1 MGTERAAPLPSA
13 GRAAALVSVITVGA
27 RMMGVVRTLTVT
39 AILGITFLG
48 NTYSSANALPNLLF
62 EIIAGGAIAA
72 ALLPALAAPAA
83 SGDGRAVGVIASGV
97 LNRALLITT
106 PAVLAGILLREP
118 LMRALTSEVADA
130 AVRAKE
136 IELGS
141 FLLILFLPQLWLYV
155 FGVVLTGVLHAH
167 HRFVMPAI
175 APLLSSVVVTASYL
189 LYGFIEGPE
198 ADRLESVSSAGR
210 LVLGLG
216 TTLGV
221 VVLSFCL
228 LPSVR
233 TLGISWKPTLAMPQE
248 ARSRIR
254 ALILPAMLTI
264 GAQQVFLGV
273 VLVLANRV
281 EGGVVAY
288 QLAFTALLVFW
299 AVFPLPMATTMF
311 PGLAASA
318 VNDRIEFARRSSE
331 AVRKVTVIVLG
342 AAALLFAVAD
352 PAARLVVHLGAGAD
366 AGSRQ
371 MISLTIAAF
380 APGLIGYGL
389 YALLT
394 RAAYALGDGKGPA
407 IAALA
412 GFGAGAGI
420 NVAASQF
427 LDGPRL
433 IASLAAGFSIG
444 ISGSAILLVVFFRT
458 RAGAA
463 ALDGAALAFG
473 RSLAAGVA
481 AAAVGL
487 AVAGAMPVGS
497 LPADLGRAAGVGLA
511 TLIAYLAASMLLGER
526 ELTGVLRPGGAAR
539 LRSQ

>member
-1 MGTERAAPLPSA
+1 VGAEAVPAPST
-13 GRAAALVSVITVGA
+13 GRAAALVSVITIA
-27 RMMGVVRTLTVT
+27 SRAMGVVRTLVVT
-39 AILGITFLG
+39 AVLGITYLG

-83 SGDGRAVGVIASGV
+83 SRDREAVGVIASGV

-106 PAVLAGILLREP
+106 PVVLLGVLLREP
-118 LMRALTSEVADA
+118 LMRALTSEVPDA
-130 AVRAKE
+130 AVRAQE
-136 IELGS
+136 IELGA

-155 FGVVLTGVLHAH
+155 FGVVLTGVLHAY
-167 HRFVMPAI
+167 HRFVMPAL

-189 LYGFIEGPE
+189 LYAFIEGPGAE
-198 ADRLESVSSAGR
+198 RLDSISNAGR

-216 TTLGV
+216 TTFGV

-228 LPSVR
+228 LPAVR
-233 TLGISWKPTLAMPQE
+233 GLGIRWKPTLAMPEE
-248 ARSRIR
+248 ARRKIR
-254 ALILPAMLTI
+254 ALVFPAILTV

-318 VNDRIEFARRSSE
+318 SDPVEFGRRSSE

-371 MISLTIAAF
+371 MVALTIAGF
-380 APGLIGYGL
+380 APGLVGYGL
-389 YALLT
+389 YALFT

-407 IAALA
+407 VAAVV
-412 GFGAGAGI
+412 GFGLGI
-420 NVAASQF
+420 GLNVAASRIF
-427 LDGPRL
+427 DGPEL
-433 IASLAAGFSIG
+433 IGSLGAGFSIG
-444 ISGSAILLVVFFRT
+444 ISASVLLLVVKFRS
-458 RAGAA
+458 RAGRG
-463 ALDGAALAFG
+463 ALAGAGLAFG
-473 RSLAAGVA
+473 RSIAAASA

-487 AVAGAMPVGS
+487 LVAAALASGS
-497 LPADLGRAAGVGLA
+497 LSQDLLRAAAVSAA
-511 TLIAYLAASMLLGER
+511 TVATYLAVVMALGER
-526 ELTGVLRPGGAAR
+526 ELTGALLPAG
-539 LRSQ
+539 STS

>member
-1 MGTERAAPLPSA
+1 M
-13 GRAAALVSVITVGA
+13 
-27 RMMGVVRTLTVT
+27 
-39 AILGITFLG
+39 
-48 NTYSSANALPNLLF
+48 LPNLLF

-83 SGDGRAVGVIASGV
+83 SRDSRVVGVIASGV

-106 PAVLAGILLREP
+106 PVVIAGILLREP

-130 AVRAKE
+130 AVRTRE
-136 IELGS
+136 IELGA
-141 FLLILFLPQLWLYV
+141 FLLILFLPQLWFYV

-167 HRFVMPAI
+167 HRFAMPAL

-189 LYGFIEGPE
+189 LYGFIEGPG
-198 ADRLESVSSAGR
+198 ADRLESVSNAGR

-216 TTLGV
+216 TTTGV

-228 LPSVR
+228 LPSVLR
-233 TLGISWKPTLAMPQE
+233 LGISWTPTLAMPEE
-248 ARSRIR
+248 ARSKIR
-254 ALILPAMLTI
+254 ALVLPAIVTV

-288 QLAFTALLVFW
+288 QLAFTTLLVFW

-318 VNDRIEFARRSSE
+318 GRDPAEFAGRSSE
-331 AVRKVTVIVLG
+331 AVRKVTVIVMG
-342 AAALLFAVAD
+342 ASALLWAVAD

-366 AGSRQ
+366 PGSRR
-371 MISLTIAAF
+371 MIALTIVAF

-394 RAAYALGDGKGPA
+394 RAAYALGDGRGPA
-407 IAALA
+407 IAALV
-412 GFGAGAGI
+412 GFGAGIGI
-420 NVAASQF
+420 NVAVSRIF
-427 LDGPRL
+427 DGPQL

-444 ISGSAILLVVFFRT
+444 ISGSAILLVVLFR
-458 RAGAA
+458 RKAGAA
-463 ALDGAALAFG
+463 ALAGAGPAFL
-473 RSLAAGVA
+473 RSLAAGVGA
-481 AAAVGL
+481 TAVGLLIAGALPIGSFLEDLLGAAAVSAGTVVTYLGL
-487 AVAGAMPVGS
+487 
-497 LPADLGRAAGVGLA
+497 
-511 TLIAYLAASMLLGER
+511 SMMLGER
-526 ELTGVLRPGGAAR
+526 ELTAALRPAPKLG
-539 LRSQ
+539 SQ